1 MSNHSFD
8 RYESVEL
15 GEAPQRKSSKKS
27 SKKSQSH
34 GAVATTAASH
44 GNGGGHGHDVR
55 QQGCIPSVPIVLL
68 MKELFF
74 IVGN

>member
-34 GAVATTAASH
+34 DAVAAPAAGH
-44 GNGGGHGHDVR
+44 GSGQGHGHDVCVSR
-55 QQGCIPSVPIVLL
+55 SIPLVPIVLL
-68 MKELFF
+68 MKEPF
-74 IVGN
+74 